1 MLGIA
6 AFLFIV
12 LALLCVTAFFAYRH
26 TMDVISKRLSAQRR
40 QNRRSIKAVV
50 AEHAEM
56 KERIIALE
64 TATSKSPKP
73 FSMPN
78 YRDNMERRFIEE
90 RKIITKE
97 PGTPAAKV

>member
-1 MLGIA
+1 MLGLA

-26 TMDVISKRLSAQRR
+26 TMNVIGKRLSAQRR

-56 KERIIALE
+56 KDRIIALE

-78 YRDNMERRFIEE
+78 YRDNMEKRVIEE
-90 RKIITKE
+90 RRIITKPE
-97 PGTPAAKV
+97 GAKAEKV

>member
-6 AFLFIV
+6 AFLFIFLV
-12 LALLCVTAFFAYRH
+12 LLGVAGYFAYVHIIGVVNRL
-26 TMDVISKRLSAQRR
+26 LSAQRR

-64 TATSKSPKP
+64 AVTNKAPTP
-73 FSMPN
+73 FSTPN
-78 YRDNMERRFIEE
+78 FKERMENRAIAE
-90 RKIITKE
+90 RTVITKPE
-97 PGTPAAKV
+97 GAKAARV

>member
-1 MLGIA
+1 MLGVA
-6 AFLFIV
+6 AFVFIFLV
-12 LALLCVTAFFAYRH
+12 LLGACGVLAYRH
-26 TMDVISKRLSAQRR
+26 TIGVVNKSLSAQRR

-64 TATSKSPKP
+64 ALQKKAPQP

-78 YRDNMERRFIEE
+78 YRDNMENRIKEE
-90 RKIITKE
+90 LKIITKQAGKKAE
-97 PGTPAAKV
+97 RV